1 MLWIGDH
8 SNTILPKF
16 SCLNLLFQNKCRSFY
31 HFKKKYIFRNGE
43 HIEWRAGLSYILL
56 KGEAHND
63 NPCKKTKKQ
72 KQKNKK
78 KYLDNLFK
86 NTFIILTICEN

>member
-8 SNTILPKF
+8 SKTILPKF

-31 HFKKKYIFRNGE
+31 HFKEFYIFRNGE

-56 KGEAHND
+56 KGDAHND
-63 NPCKKTKKQ
+63 NPCKKA
-72 KQKNKK
+72 KNKSK
-78 KYLDNLFK
+78 KIKTN
-86 NTFIILTICEN
+86 ILTIYLKILSSS

>member
-8 SNTILPKF
+8 SKTILPKF
-16 SCLNLLFQNKCRSFY
+16 HCLNLLFQNKCRSFY
-31 HFKKKYIFRNGE
+31 HFKKNYIFRNGE

-63 NPCKKTKKQ
+63 NPCKK
-72 KQKNKK
+72 NHH

-86 NTFIILTICEN
+86 NTFIILTIGEN